1 MSFIFVRIAFHRF
14 NVSFYPTFVFL
25 PTFNLFTSF
34 FFFFSGLWVT
44 SQFRLRRP
52 WSSTR
57 FVAFSGNT
65 SDITRANCMEVG
77 MIFPYI
83 VGKPVDSDQ
92 LRYVLNNVFG
102 DGTAE

>member
-1 MSFIFVRIAFHRF
+1 
-14 NVSFYPTFVFL
+14 
-25 PTFNLFTSF
+25 
-34 FFFFSGLWVT
+34 
-44 SQFRLRRP
+44 
-52 WSSTR
+52 
-57 FVAFSGNT
+57 
-65 SDITRANCMEVG
+65 MEVG